1 MDRSQRS
8 LEIFFV
14 DDEIVNDFLT
24 TLDLFK
30 EKNLKSEDTCTI
42 NGFQT
47 VNILALKTTRYL
59 SSRLLE
65 YIDKKLQLFHIHLI
79 EYNQAGAQT
88 AHDHKETEDYSF
100 ILYLNDSDGNTVFEN
115 HGEITPKKG
124 KLVFF
129 NSDITH
135 YGKPSMKGKKIAVGA
150 LKKHWLRT
158 KKNIYFKE
166 V

>member
-47 VNILALKTTRYL
+47 VNIVALKTTRYL

-79 EYNQAGAQT
+79 DYDENGQQDT
-88 AHDHKETEDYSF
+88 HDHKETEDYSF
-100 ILYLNDSDGNTVFEN
+100 ILYLNDSDGNTVFEDVC
-115 HGEITPKKG
+115 EVSPKKG
-124 KLVFF
+124 KLVLFK
-129 NSDITH
+129 SDVRH
-135 YGKPSMKGKKIAVGA
+135 YGKPTNTNKKVAVGA
-150 LKKHWLRT
+150 LKS
-158 KKNIYFKE
+158 ID
-166 V
+166 

>member
-1 MDRSQRS
+1 MDRSERS

-65 YIDKKLQLFHIHLI
+65 YIDKKLQLFHVHLI
-79 EYNQAGAQT
+79 DYDKNGQQDT
-88 AHDHKETEDYSF
+88 HDHKDTEDYSF
-100 ILYLNDSDGNTVFEN
+100 ILYLNDSNGNTIFEN
-115 HGEITPKKG
+115 VCEVTPKKG
-124 KLVFF
+124 KLVLFK
-129 NSDITH
+129 SDIKH
-135 YGKPSMKGKKIAVGA
+135 YGKPTTTNKKVAVGA
-150 LKKHWLRT
+150 LKS
-158 KKNIYFKE
+158 ID
-166 V
+166 